1 MISGKWRD
9 KGDVMRNEQTNR
21 TILVTGAAG
30 FIGYH
35 ASRLFAARGWRV
47 VGLDNFSSYYSPA
60 LKMERESQLR
70 RFPNYSGHRL
80 DVCDTGSVKGLVLR
94 ERPNVVLHLAAQ
106 PGVRYS
112 VANPFLSQKVNVEG
126 FLSVLE
132 ACRYL
137 KRLPR
142 VIFASSS
149 SVYGSSKDLP
159 FSEDAVT
166 DTPLSLY
173 AGTKKANELMAHAYA
188 RLYGM
193 QTIGVRLFTV
203 YGEWGRPDMALG
215 LFADSMI
222 HDRPIRVYGEGNM
235 SRDFTYVE
243 DAAKAMVRIAET
255 ECLPSYGIYNV
266 GSGKS
271 ERLLDV
277 IDILSRSLGVEPKME
292 LLPMQLGDVR
302 RTHANIRKLHDAVGY
317 TPRVTIHE
325 GIPRFAKWFKGH
337 TK

>member
-1 MISGKWRD
+1 
-9 KGDVMRNEQTNR
+9 MRSEKKNR

-35 ASRLFAARGWRV
+35 ASRCFAARGWRV

-60 LKMERESQLR
+60 LKMERENQLR
-70 RFPNYSGHRL
+70 LFPNYSGHSL
-80 DVCDTGSVKGLVLR
+80 DICDAEGVKGLVLH
-94 ERPNVVLHLAAQ
+94 ERPDVVLHLAAQ

-112 VANPFLSQKVNVEG
+112 VANPFLSQKTNVEG

-132 ACRYL
+132 ACRCL
-137 KRLPR
+137 NRLPR

-149 SVYGSSKDLP
+149 SVYGANEDLP
-159 FSEDAVT
+159 FLEDAVT
-166 DTPLSLY
+166 DAPLSLY
-173 AGTKKANELMAHAYA
+173 AGTKKADELIAHAYA

-193 QTIGVRLFTV
+193 QTIGARLFTV

-215 LFADSMI
+215 LFADAMMR
-222 HDRPIRVYGEGNM
+222 DRPIRVYGEGDM

-243 DAAKAMVRIAET
+243 DAVEAMVRIAET
-255 ECLPSYGIYNV
+255 EGLPSYGIYNV

-277 IDILSRSLGVEPKME
+277 IAILSRSLGVTPKME
-292 LLPMQLGDVR
+292 FLPMQLGDVR
-302 RTHANIRKLHDAVGY
+302 RTHADIRKLHDAVGY

-325 GIPRFAKWFKGH
+325 GIPRFAKWFRGH
-337 TK
+337 MQ